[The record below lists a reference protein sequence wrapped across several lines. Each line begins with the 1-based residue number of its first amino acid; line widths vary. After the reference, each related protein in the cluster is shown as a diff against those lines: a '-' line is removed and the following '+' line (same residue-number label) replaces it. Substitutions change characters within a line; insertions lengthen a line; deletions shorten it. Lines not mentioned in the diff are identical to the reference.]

1 MSVYTA
7 LLHTSDDGMSVKA
20 VIYICSFKK
29 NWELKLLFGAAIIT
43 GKHLGKKLETF
54 WTQYMTFKKHVQLG

>member
-54 WTQYMTFKKHVQLG
+54 